1 MAQMSVQIKI
11 DGFDLVIGVIKDVV
25 EKSEFKEDVSDDYK
39 NGVYDFSNALI
50 TILEKLKAGDT
61 K

>member
-39 NGVYDFSNALI
+39 NRVYDFSNALI
-50 TILEKLKAGDT
+50 TTLEKLKAGDT